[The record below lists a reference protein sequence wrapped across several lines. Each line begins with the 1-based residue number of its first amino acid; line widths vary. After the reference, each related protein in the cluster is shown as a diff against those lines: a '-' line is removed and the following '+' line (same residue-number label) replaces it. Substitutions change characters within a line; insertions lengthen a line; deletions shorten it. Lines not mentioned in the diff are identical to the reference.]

1 LRPSAAFVAQSLFM
15 ILVQHPQ
22 VAELEQQATGELKRR
37 VKSALDLAQKK
48 IKDKS
53 GENEG
58 SPTVS
63 REDEE
68 VLRSLAYH
76 GDPVGAALLG
86 SSIWRGLIEV
96 EDDEGPFV
104 SLQTEDL
111 ALGKSQ
117 SNRSVLP

>member
-1 LRPSAAFVAQSLFM
+1 M

-22 VAELEQQATGELKRR
+22 VAELEQQSTDEMKSR

-53 GENEG
+53 GEDEG

-68 VLRSLAYH
+68 VLRSIAYH
-76 GDPVGAALLG
+76 GDRRPKRAIEGEQQTKMLKDEVRSQALTTL
-86 SSIWRGLIEV
+86 
-96 EDDEGPFV
+96 
-104 SLQTEDL
+104 T
-111 ALGKSQ
+111 
-117 SNRSVLP
+117 

>member
-1 LRPSAAFVAQSLFM
+1 M

-68 VLRSLAYH
+68 VLRTLAYH